1 MDDNAKF
8 EQLIILYRNIQFQA
22 NSRLGTLRITDATQL
37 NLSNLLLEDGD
48 DFGLSIQSGSPLMGE
63 AVEVYAGN
71 PKIAIG
77 IIATNLDDLLT
88 APKAKFRERPRYF
101 VIDSKFSCLD
111 EVVPESIVR
120 YRQMLK
126 LIELIKESSA
136 YLDEE
141 SGEFIFIDDG
151 KFPLPIR
158 YSGEQLQH
166 ADITVISQL
175 LEAFI
180 NDTHRE
186 QKLAILSKSVRTICG
201 GANPNER
208 FGVLLAHLVDLQK
221 SFSEGYRLFVADFSY
236 DKIINQLET
245 AKLQEIG
252 KIHKTFSD
260 IQNQI
265 LGIPVA
271 TVVVATQMKK
281 ATDVGYEFW
290 VNTAVLIGC
299 WVFVILS
306 LLILKNQQHTLRAI
320 GEEIERKKTQM
331 LTEYSSVADLITQSF
346 PFLEQRL
353 KVQRIAFYIVDI
365 ILVIG
370 FIVAHVVYFMITIPS
385 KEWLVNLV
393 TSIISMAQ

>member
-1 MDDNAKF
+1 MDNNAKF
-8 EQLIILYRNIQFQA
+8 EQLVTLCRNLQFQA
-22 NSRLGTLRITDATQL
+22 NSRLGRFSISDATQL
-37 NLSNLLLEDGD
+37 DLLNLLLEDD
-48 DFGLSIQSGSPLMGE
+48 DFGLSIHSGNPSLGE
-63 AVEVYAGN
+63 TIVVEVGH
-71 PKIAIG
+71 PRMAIG
-77 IIATNLDDLLT
+77 IIATNLDDLLI
-88 APKAKFRERPRYF
+88 APKAKFREPQRF
-101 VIDSKFSCLD
+101 FIIDSKFSSSD
-111 EVVPESIVR
+111 VIIPDFIIR
-120 YRQMLK
+120 YHQVLK
-126 LIELIKESSA
+126 LISLIKEASA

-141 SGEFIFIDDG
+141 NGEFIFIDDG

-158 YSGEQLQH
+158 YSGEQTQQ
-166 ADITVISQL
+166 ADITVINQL
-175 LEAFI
+175 LESFD

-201 GANPNER
+201 AANPNDR
-208 FGVLLAHLVDLQK
+208 LGVLLTHLADLQK

-245 AKLQEIG
+245 AKLEEIG

-271 TVVVATQMKK
+271 TIVVATQMKK

-306 LLILKNQQHTLRAI
+306 HLILTNQQHTLRAI
-320 GEEIERKKTQM
+320 GEEIKRKKIQM
-331 LTEYSSVADLITQSF
+331 LTEYSSVVDLITQSF

-353 KVQRIAFYIVDI
+353 KVQRIAFYIVDM

-370 FIVAHVVYFMITIPS
+370 FVVAHVVYFMITLPS
-385 KEWLVNLV
+385 KEWLSNLV
-393 TSIISMAQ
+393 TSIISMTQ

>member
-1 MDDNAKF
+1 MDNNAKF
-8 EQLIILYRNIQFQA
+8 EQLITLCRNIQFQA
-22 NSRLGTLRITDATQL
+22 NSRLGMLRISDATQL
-37 NLSNLLLEDGD
+37 DLLNLLLEDGD
-48 DFGLSIQSGSPLMGE
+48 DFGLSINSGSPSIGE
-63 AVEVYAGN
+63 TVELNVGN

-77 IIATNLDDLLT
+77 IIATNLDDLLI
-88 APKAKFRERPRYF
+88 APKAKFREPPRYF
-101 VIDSKFSCLD
+101 TIDSKFSSSD
-111 EVVPESIVR
+111 EIIPASIIR
-120 YRQMLK
+120 YRQVLK
-126 LIELIKESSA
+126 LIGLIKEASA

-141 SGEFIFIDDG
+141 NGEFIFIDDG
-151 KFPLPIR
+151 KFLLAIR
-158 YSGEQLQH
+158 YFGEQVQQ
-166 ADITVISQL
+166 ADMTVISQL
-175 LEAFI
+175 LEGFT

-186 QKLAILSKSVRTICG
+186 QKLAILCKSVQTICG
-201 GANPNER
+201 SANPDER

-245 AKLQEIG
+245 AKLEEIG

-271 TVVVATQMKK
+271 TVIVATQMKK
-281 ATDVGYEFW
+281 ATDTGYEFW
-290 VNTAVLIGC
+290 VNNAVLIGC

-320 GEEIERKKTQM
+320 GEEINRKKIQM

-353 KVQRIAFYIVDI
+353 KVQRIAFCVVDI

-370 FIVAHVVYFMITIPS
+370 LILAHVVYFMITVPS

-393 TSIISMAQ
+393 TSIIPMTQ